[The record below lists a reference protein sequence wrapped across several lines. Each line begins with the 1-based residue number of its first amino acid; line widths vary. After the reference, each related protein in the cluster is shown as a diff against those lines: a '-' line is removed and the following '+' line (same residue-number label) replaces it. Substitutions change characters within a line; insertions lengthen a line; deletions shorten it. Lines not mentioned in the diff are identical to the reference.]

1 MLTASSTNKVT
12 LIQGSSVYLQHGALR
27 VGGSGEVDHLLHLV
41 PGTVRV
47 LPKDHMVVPGAG
59 G

>member
-1 MLTASSTNKVT
+1 MRDTHNVRA
-12 LIQGSSVYLQHGALR
+12 IQVSFVYLQRGAWR

-47 LPKDHMVVPGAG
+47 LPKDHMVVSGAG